1 MAVVSAWWQKLGL
14 PFLDFLLPRQCVFC
28 RGGLWDGAEAAVCEA
43 CQGQMEWVA
52 GPLCPRCG
60 RVFGSR
66 EGADHLC
73 GACQK
78 EPPPFALARVAVL
91 YDEDGPA
98 GLAIKRFKYGRR
110 MDLLPVMQG
119 WLRTPACRELV
130 EAAELLVPVPLR
142 SRRLKERGF
151 NQALLLARAFPE
163 VPLAREGLV
172 RVRHTMPQSG
182 LNPKE
187 RRENVHRAFM
197 VPRSE
202 AVKGKNILLID
213 DVFTTGATVKEC
225 ARVLLKAGAREV
237 NVLTVARVRYE

>member
-1 MAVVSAWWQKLGL
+1 MPVLSACWQKLGL

-28 RGGLWDGAEAAVCEA
+28 RGGLRDRTDVAVCEA
-43 CQGQMEWVA
+43 CQGQIEWVA

-66 EGADHLC
+66 AGSDHLC

-78 EPPPFALARVAVL
+78 EPPPFARARAAVL

-110 MDLLPVMQG
+110 MDLLPVMQA
-119 WLRTPACRELV
+119 WLRTTECQELV
-130 EAAELLVPVPLR
+130 EAAEMLVPVPLHT
-142 SRRLKERGF
+142 RRLKERGF

-163 VPLAREGLV
+163 MPLAREALV
-172 RVRHTMPQSG
+172 RVRHTIPQSG

-187 RRENVHRAFM
+187 RRENVHQAFM
-197 VPRSE
+197 VPRPE
-202 AVKGKNILLID
+202 EVKGKNILLLD
-213 DVFTTGATVKEC
+213 DIFTTGATVKEC
-225 ARVLLKAGAREV
+225 ALVLLKAGAQEV
-237 NVLTVARVRYE
+237 NVLTVARVRYD